1 MSHSSTNITK
11 DQPNQENQNSEKHIC
26 SAGIRLGRKTCEA
39 SYTLL
44 SETAKHYFLGIIW
57 YGIGEI
63 IGGFSKDVIE
73 RRTATGSSLSHSWAV
88 VLPLFSGKS
97 SL

>member
-1 MSHSSTNITK
+1 MIRHLKKKKRKSKLGKTHL
-11 DQPNQENQNSEKHIC
+11 QC
-26 SAGIRLGRKTCEA
+26 WIRLGRKTCEA
-39 SYTLL
+39 FYTLL

-57 YGIGEI
+57 YGIDEI